1 MPDFLAR
8 NCGIVMLE
16 FNVDTD
22 ETVVRCS
29 QPRN

>member
-8 NCGIVMLE
+8 NCGIVRLE

-22 ETVVRCS
+22 ETVVACS
-29 QPRN
+29 QP